1 LGIFKHTKVKNKYR
15 QTRSETINHPAHP
28 DEELMYK
35 ETFLKVKKTLE
46 NMPDK
51 TRNIFL
57 MNRDEDLTYKEI
69 AGKMKISIKTVEAHV
84 GKALKILRENLRIL
98 LLIFYLGQNI

>member
-1 LGIFKHTKVKNKYR
+1 
-15 QTRSETINHPAHP
+15 
-28 DEELMYK
+28 
-35 ETFLKVKKTLE
+35 
-46 NMPDK
+46 MPDK